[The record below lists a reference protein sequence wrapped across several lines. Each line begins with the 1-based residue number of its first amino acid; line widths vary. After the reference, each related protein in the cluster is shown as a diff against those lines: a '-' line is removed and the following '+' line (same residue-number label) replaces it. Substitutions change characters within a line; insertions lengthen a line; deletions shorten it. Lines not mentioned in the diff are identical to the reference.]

1 MTELSR
7 SADQTISELQK
18 TDPVKA
24 GDCSSHVE
32 RLKVYIFGSG
42 SLISHLSLDVSHYKM
57 VFVRPS
63 VYRSCWDRQV
73 QNGSS

>member
-1 MTELSR
+1 MAELSR

-32 RLKVYIFGSG
+32 RLKVLIRQWVCYIALF
-42 SLISHLSLDVSHYKM
+42 I
-57 VFVRPS
+57 
-63 VYRSCWDRQV
+63 
-73 QNGSS
+73 NGSYVYDLLYDLQLGRIAL